1 MQAHEM
7 IEAKSSLGQNETTH
21 ELDSGEIRP
30 KSVKLSPKESNEA
43 IKVDEKVAKTQP
55 VVLKSTFLDIPPQQ
69 PEKEKTEDEQ
79 TGNVQLDEL
88 MGDNNE
94 DDVNIDAHEA
104 KIREMSPQ
112 KKQPMVR

>member
-7 IEAKSSLGQNETTH
+7 IEAKSSLGQNETTL

-43 IKVDEKVAKTQP
+43 IKVDEKAAKTQP